1 MSHNF
6 GLTSASKAG
15 CWIRSTPFFIRK
27 FSTNVDSL
35 LPSPYKHHGTHP
47 IPNRPPTSFTPFS
60 GNSTS
65 ESHAQPYEIPNAATP
80 TFGSISS
87 ALTITSNSSWK
98 RHHLLLSPEL
108 CLYYQSPQLPWS
120 IDLVGCHPTLATASK
135 LRLRGID
142 FLLNAHSA
150 ATLWQISATSTPP
163 LMGRDPATHAEW
175 ASAQL
180 HSGALNPL
188 FRTTR
193 ERDSLESGRTE
204 HSPSDPEIGECLNL
218 QRP

>member
-65 ESHAQPYEIPNAATP
+65 ESHAQTYEIPNAATP

-108 CLYYQSPQLPWS
+108 RLYYQSPQLPWS
-120 IDLVGCHPTLATASK
+120 IYLVGCHPTPATASK

-142 FLLNAHSA
+142 FLLNVHSA
-150 ATLWQISATSTPP
+150 ATLWQISATSTPLWWDVIQLLRP
-163 LMGRDPATHAEW
+163 NGPPPSSTAVLWTPCSEPPERETVWKAAE
-175 ASAQL
+175 QNIRHPIL
-180 HSGALNPL
+180 KSGNA
-188 FRTTR
+188 
-193 ERDSLESGRTE
+193 
-204 HSPSDPEIGECLNL
+204 
-218 QRP
+218 